1 MLHVPTTIIQHAPV
15 FTQGG
20 PRFCI
25 LDIVSGTNNELIKS
39 LESPASTTT
48 AVSEPPAAQ
57 QTNRFRRPR
66 GHRAGLNID
75 KIIEAARSLP
85 QNQLSMQA
93 VANTLGVDRKALN
106 HYVHDR
112 ENLLSIV
119 AAVEFS
125 EAFDDLNVPE
135 DADWRTVASAFAHS
149 NANGMLAAGLLSDY
163 LRLGSNNAT
172 RFLKASEMLLRS
184 LKNAGLDIDTAIRC
198 LAVINNACAAYTRD
212 VVIAKHSVAA
222 LRHELLTEAL
232 TEEQEDSFPLLQ
244 EVAERPILTT
254 DSEQLDFAISI
265 VLDGIEELIKK
276 HNAK

>member
-1 MLHVPTTIIQHAPV
+1 
-15 FTQGG
+15 
-20 PRFCI
+20 
-25 LDIVSGTNNELIKS
+25 VSGTNSELIKS
-39 LESPASTTT
+39 FEPSAPATT
-48 AVSEPPAAQ
+48 AVNEPPAAEQ
-57 QTNRFRRPR
+57 PNRFRRPR

-125 EAFDDLNVPE
+125 EAFDDLNVAE

-163 LRLGSNNAT
+163 LRLGSNNAA
-172 RFLKASEMLLRS
+172 RFLNASEMLLRS

-198 LAVINNACAAYTRD
+198 VAVINNACAAYTRD

-232 TEEQEDSFPLLQ
+232 KEEQENTFPLLQ

-254 DSEQLDFAISI
+254 DDEQLDFAISI
-265 VLDGIEELIKK
+265 VLDGIEEIIEK

>member
-1 MLHVPTTIIQHAPV
+1 M
-15 FTQGG
+15 
-20 PRFCI
+20 
-25 LDIVSGTNNELIKS
+25 SGTNNELIKS
-39 LESPASTTT
+39 FESSAPAAA
-48 AVSEPPAAQ
+48 AVSEPPAAE

-75 KIIEAARSLP
+75 KIIKAARSLP

-163 LRLGSNNAT
+163 LRLGSNTAA

-184 LKNAGLDIDTAIRC
+184 LKNSRPGHRHRYSLRC
-198 LAVINNACAAYTRD
+198 CHQQR
-212 VVIAKHSVAA
+212 
-222 LRHELLTEAL
+222 LRGVH
-232 TEEQEDSFPLLQ
+232 P
-244 EVAERPILTT
+244 
-254 DSEQLDFAISI
+254 
-265 VLDGIEELIKK
+265 
-276 HNAK
+276 